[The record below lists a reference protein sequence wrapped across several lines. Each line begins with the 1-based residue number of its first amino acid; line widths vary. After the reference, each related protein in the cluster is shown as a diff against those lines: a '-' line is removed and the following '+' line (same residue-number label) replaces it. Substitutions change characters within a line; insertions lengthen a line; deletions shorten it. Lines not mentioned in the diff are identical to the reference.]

1 MWKEL
6 GYDFFNENKL
16 AIIIYILIVIFVLP
30 LEAVYLPELYGKVF
44 DKIKDLNSFP
54 DIFDFT
60 NNIRQD
66 NFAGVLVL
74 ILGTWIV
81 ILVFGV
87 GKYIFEADLVPRYQA
102 HIRNTIYEKT
112 IEAYSNEFQDIKTGD
127 YISRIF
133 ELARNFKDVAQQ
145 GVSRYIP
152 DSIIGLVVV
161 AYLYYKNTKI
171 GLACIACTILVILIQ
186 YLGYIYLTEL
196 IAEKESFFNSELSEN
211 LQDSLENLMNIYI
224 NNEKDSQLDKN
235 KENERI
241 HYEYIQKI
249 MNIETI
255 IIYSCQFLSLF
266 TYGFSLYLLY
276 ELLKNKEVTN
286 QNAVVILLILGKFI
300 DYFAW
305 TAGSIVHQF
314 TYKIGIIKGSEDFIN
329 KIFNNTNKKKK
340 KDIIKEGHMK
350 INNIKYK
357 HDPNSEEYLFNGLN
371 WNIKGGEKVALMGQS
386 GAGKSTLMKLMI
398 NLYPV
403 QEGSIEID
411 GVNIREIDNDHLRDN
426 VNYIN
431 QRTNLFNE
439 SVLYNM
445 QYGNDIEEAVI
456 AKKLKDYELDV
467 LFNDLED
474 GINSNVGVHGGNLS
488 GGMQKITMLM
498 RGLLRPAKIVLIDE
512 PLSGLD
518 ADTRVKAIKM
528 IMSECEN
535 KTLVIITHDEEIL
548 PFMHNIVDIKDI
560 Q

>member
-6 GYDFFNENKL
+6 VYDFLNENKL
-16 AIIIYILIVIFVLP
+16 VVIIYILIVIFVLP
-30 LEAVYLPELYGKVF
+30 LEAIYLPELYGKIF

-54 DIFDFT
+54 DIFDFY
-60 NNIRQD
+60 NNIKEN
-66 NFAGVLVL
+66 NFAGILVL
-74 ILGTWIV
+74 ILVTWI
-81 ILVFGV
+81 IMLLFGM
-87 GKYIFEADLVPRYQA
+87 GKYILEAELVPKYTM
-102 HIRNTIYEKT
+102 HIRSTIYDKT

-133 ELARNFKDVAQQ
+133 ELARTFKDIAQQ

-171 GLACIACTILVILIQ
+171 GLACIVCTILVILIQ
-186 YLGYIYLTEL
+186 YFGYIYLTEL
-196 IAEKESFFNSELSEN
+196 IAEKESFFNSNLSEN

-241 HYEYIQKI
+241 HYEYMIKI
-249 MNIETI
+249 MRIETI
-255 IIYSCQFLSLF
+255 VVYSCQFLSLI
-266 TYGFSLYLLY
+266 TYGYSLYLLY
-276 ELLKNKEVTN
+276 ELLKNNEITN

-305 TAGSIVHQF
+305 TAGSIVHNF
-314 TYKIGIIKGSEDFIN
+314 TYKMGIVKGSEEFIN

-398 NLYPV
+398 NLYPI

-411 GVNIREIDNDHLRDN
+411 GVNIKII
-426 VNYIN
+426 Y
-431 QRTNLFNE
+431 
-439 SVLYNM
+439 VLM
-445 QYGNDIEEAVI
+445 
-456 AKKLKDYELDV
+456 
-467 LFNDLED
+467 
-474 GINSNVGVHGGNLS
+474 
-488 GGMQKITMLM
+488 
-498 RGLLRPAKIVLIDE
+498 
-512 PLSGLD
+512 
-518 ADTRVKAIKM
+518 
-528 IMSECEN
+528 
-535 KTLVIITHDEEIL
+535 
-548 PFMHNIVDIKDI
+548 
-560 Q
+560 